1 MKYYLIAGEAS
12 GDLHGAN
19 LMNAILEH
27 DPNAEFFVFGGD
39 KMAAV
44 KNTSLR
50 KHISEMSFMG
60 FVEVLMNLNTI
71 KKNMNFCK
79 QDLSKVNPDVVI
91 LIDFPGF
98 NLRIAEFAKL
108 NSFKVLYYISPKIWA
123 WNTKRVHK
131 IKKFVDKV
139 YSILPFE
146 KDFYKQYDYEVEYI
160 GNPLKDAIVN
170 YSYNKDFKEKFNLDA
185 KPILA
190 ILPGSRKMELQKIF
204 PEMILAAKRFNDY
217 QVVVAAAGNLPLDY
231 YHQFN
236 LPENFK
242 LIYNQTYDILNNAD
256 LAIVTSGT
264 ATLETAL
271 FKVPQVVCYKANAI
285 SVSIARMVVKIKFIS
300 LVNLIVD
307 RKIVTELIQEDCT
320 ADKIENELNR
330 LRKGQHSHAQMM
342 NDYNELFEKVGEPGA
357 SERAASSIV
366 NYLKNI

>member
-19 LMNAILEH
+19 LMRAISEQ
-27 DPNAEFFVFGGD
+27 DSAAEFFVFGGD
-39 KMAAV
+39 QMAAI

-71 KKNMNFCK
+71 NKNMKYCK
-79 QDLSKVNPDVVI
+79 QDLLTVKPDVLI

-98 NLRIAEFAKL
+98 NLRIAEFAKK
-108 NSFKVLYYISPKIWA
+108 NNFKVLYYISPKIWA
-123 WNTKRVHK
+123 WNTKRVYK
-131 IKKFVDKV
+131 IKKYVDRV

-146 KDFYKQYDYEVEYI
+146 KDFYAKYECDVEYI
-160 GNPLKDAIVN
+160 GNPLKDAIAN
-170 YSYNKDFKEKFNLDA
+170 YAYDQNFKVKNQLTD

-204 PEMILAAKRFNDY
+204 PEMIVAAERFKDY
-217 QVVVAAAGNLPLDY
+217 HVVVAGAGNLPLEY

-236 LPENFK
+236 IPSNFK
-242 LIYNQTYDILNNAD
+242 LIYNQTYDILNNAE

-285 SVSIARMVVKIKFIS
+285 SVSIARMLVKIKFIS

-320 ADKIENELNR
+320 ADNIEKELNLVR
-330 LRKGQHSHAQMM
+330 VGAKNHQQIM
-342 NDYNELFEKVGEPGA
+342 NDYDELFARVAEPGA
-357 SERAASSIV
+357 SQRAAASIV
-366 NYLKNI
+366 KFLMNN

>member
-19 LMNAILEH
+19 LMKAISEQ
-27 DPNAEFFVFGGD
+27 DEAAEFYVFGGD
-39 KMAAV
+39 KMAAIN
-44 KNTSLR
+44 KTSLR

-71 KKNMNFCK
+71 KKNMDFCK
-79 QDLSKVNPDVVI
+79 KDILSVNPDVVI

-98 NLRIAEFAKL
+98 NLRIAEFAKK
-108 NSFKVLYYISPKIWA
+108 NNFKVLYYISPKIWA
-123 WNTKRVHK
+123 WNTKRVFK

-146 KDFYKQYDYEVEYI
+146 KEFYSKYGCDVEYI
-160 GNPLKDAIVN
+160 GNPLKDAIAN
-170 YSYNKDFKEKFNLDA
+170 YSYDKDFKQKNALNE

-190 ILPGSRKMELQKIF
+190 ILPGSRKMELQKIL
-204 PEMILAAKRFNDY
+204 PEMILAANRFKDY
-217 QVVVAAAGNLPLDY
+217 QIVVAAAGNLPLDFY
-231 YHQFN
+231 KQFDI
-236 LPENFK
+236 PENFK
-242 LIYNQTYDILNNAD
+242 LIYNQTYDILNNAQ

-271 FKVPQVVCYKANAI
+271 FKVPQVVCYKANSI
-285 SVSIARMVVKIKFIS
+285 SVSIARMLVKIKFIS

-320 ADKIENELNR
+320 ADKIEQELN
-330 LRKGQHSHAQMM
+330 LVKIGASNHQQLM
-342 NDYNELFEKVGEPGA
+342 NDYDELYAKVAEPGA
-357 SERAASSIV
+357 SNRAAISIV
-366 NYLKNI
+366 KYLKN

>member
-19 LMNAILEH
+19 LMKAILEN
-27 DPNAEFFVFGGD
+27 DAEAEFFVFGGD
-39 KMAAV
+39 HMSSI

-50 KHISEMSFMG
+50 KHISDMSFMG

-79 QDLSKVNPDVVI
+79 QDILKINPDVVI

-98 NLRIAEFAKL
+98 NLRIAEFAKQ
-108 NSFKVLYYISPKIWA
+108 NSYKVLYYISPKIWA

-131 IKKFVDKV
+131 IKKFVDKI

-146 KDFYKQYDYEVEYI
+146 KDFYKHYDYEVEYI

-170 YSYNKDFKEKFNLDA
+170 YSYDVNFKTKFNLDER
-185 KPILA
+185 PILA

-217 QVVVAAAGNLPLDY
+217 QVLVAAAGNLPIEY

-242 LIYNQTYDILNNAD
+242 LVYNQTYDILNNAD

-285 SVSIARMVVKIKFIS
+285 SVSIARMLVKIKFIS

-320 ADKIENELNR
+320 ANKIQFELNR
-330 LRKGQHSHAQMM
+330 LRKGEQSHQIMM
-342 NDYNELFEKVGEPGA
+342 NDYDELFERVGEPGA
-357 SERAASSIV
+357 SKRAATSIV
-366 NYLKNI
+366 NYLKKI